1 MDFLIVFSKGISSV
15 TTGWLLRWMGNWE
28 SWKMFKRLNGQER
41 CWIWGFCSENSTKC
55 LREVYILPEILFFLF
70 VTTSVVFIC
79 KFAVKV
85 VCGSTGG
92 KSAAMVL
99 TSDGTEGLQEEE

>member
-1 MDFLIVFSKGISSV
+1 MVKKDAEFGAFVLKRAQSV
-15 TTGWLLRWMGNWE
+15 WE
-28 SWKMFKRLNGQER
+28 KS
-41 CWIWGFCSENSTKC
+41 
-55 LREVYILPEILFFLF
+55 ILPEILFFLF